1 MHNLLET
8 SAKSA
13 INLDDG
19 CDESVG
25 TTRHQALP
33 FKEDFGSWILS
44 KGLAKANKRG
54 LIWKRPLV
62 CEVTTCSPPERT
74 NRPHAVG
81 VH

>member
-44 KGLAKANKRG
+44 KRLAKTNK
-54 LIWKRPLV
+54 KRPLV
-62 CEVTTCSPPERT
+62 CEVTTCIPPERT
-74 NRPHAVG
+74 NWPHTVG
-81 VH
+81 HQ

>member
-33 FKEDFGSWILS
+33 FKEDFESWILS
-44 KGLAKANKRG
+44 KSKQKG
-54 LIWKRPLV
+54 
-62 CEVTTCSPPERT
+62 
-74 NRPHAVG
+74 PHLKEASG
-81 VH
+81 VK

>member
-25 TTRHQALP
+25 TARHQALP
-33 FKEDFGSWILS
+33 FKEDSI
-44 KGLAKANKRG
+44 
-54 LIWKRPLV
+54 
-62 CEVTTCSPPERT
+62 
-74 NRPHAVG
+74 
-81 VH
+81 

>member
-19 CDESVG
+19 CNESVG
-25 TTRHQALP
+25 TTRHCLFRRVSDPGFGLKEWPKHTRGAL
-33 FKEDFGSWILS
+33 FE
-44 KGLAKANKRG
+44 RG
-54 LIWKRPLV
+54 LW

-74 NRPHAVG
+74 NRPRTVG
-81 VH
+81 YQ